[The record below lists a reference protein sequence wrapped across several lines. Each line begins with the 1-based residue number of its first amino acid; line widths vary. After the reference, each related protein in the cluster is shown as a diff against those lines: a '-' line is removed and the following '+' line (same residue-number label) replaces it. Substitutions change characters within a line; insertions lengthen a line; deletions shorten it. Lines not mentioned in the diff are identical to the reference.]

1 MLVELGSCLKVW
13 TVGMVAAK
21 SRSSV
26 EVMDTDMM
34 EVETC

>member
-1 MLVELGSCLKVW
+1 MLVELGSCLMGV
-13 TVGMVAAK
+13 AK
-21 SRSSV
+21 SRSSA